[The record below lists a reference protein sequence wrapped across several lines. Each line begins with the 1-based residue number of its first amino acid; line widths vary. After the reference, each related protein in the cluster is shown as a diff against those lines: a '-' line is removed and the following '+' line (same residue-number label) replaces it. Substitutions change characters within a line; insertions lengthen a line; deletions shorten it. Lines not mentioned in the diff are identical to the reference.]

1 MTALISQ
8 ETEAAR
14 DGGAT
19 PDGPAARAP
28 RFRSRRFRSR
38 ASTVIAS
45 VILLAFTAVVLTPI
59 WVLVMVSLQ
68 HGNSSPSNP
77 FALPTPIDF
86 QNYVNAFQ
94 NMHYLRSV
102 GNTLIIT
109 LATAVITVFAASLA
123 AWAIVRHTRR
133 WTRTLYQI
141 FVSGLT
147 IPIFVVLTPLYEVMQ
162 KLHLLDSY
170 IGIVLAYTATIMP
183 FAVFFFAGF
192 LRTVPPELEEAAA
205 VDGAGLIRTYW
216 RIVFPLLRPATATLA
231 IFVILQVWNDL
242 ILPLVLLSSD
252 DKQTVTLAVYATIGT
267 HTMSPEQLLP
277 TLVLG
282 VLPLFIVF
290 LALQRYVV
298 AGIAVGAGK

>member
-14 DGGAT
+14 DDRAT
-19 PDGPAARAP
+19 PEGHSARAP

-77 FALPTPIDF
+77 FALPSPIDV

-133 WTRTLYQI
+133 WTRTLYQV

>member
-1 MTALISQ
+1 MTALISR
-8 ETEAAR
+8 ETASDAEGRVPSNRPTAH
-14 DGGAT
+14 
-19 PDGPAARAP
+19 AP
-28 RFRSRRFRSR
+28 RFRGRRLRSR

-59 WVLVMVSLQ
+59 WVLVMVSLH
-68 HGNSSPSNP
+68 HGNSSPSNA
-77 FALPTPIDF
+77 FALPAPIDF

-192 LRTVPPELEEAAA
+192 LRSVPPELEEAAA

>member
-1 MTALISQ
+1 MTALISR
-8 ETEAAR
+8 ETEPAR
-14 DGGAT
+14 DSGVA
-19 PDGPAARAP
+19 PDGPTARVP
-28 RFRSRRFRSR
+28 RLRSRRFRSR

-45 VILLAFTAVVLTPI
+45 IVLLAFTAVVLTPI
-59 WVLVMVSLQ
+59 WVLVVVSLH
-68 HGNSSPSNP
+68 HGNASPSNP
-77 FALPTPIDF
+77 FALSSPIDF
-86 QNYVNAFQ
+86 QNYINAFQ

-133 WTRTLYQI
+133 WTRTLYQV

-216 RIVFPLLRPATATLA
+216 KIVFPLLRPATATLA

>member
-1 MTALISQ
+1 MTAVVNTNTTS
-8 ETEAAR
+8 EA
-14 DGGAT
+14 DT
-19 PDGPAARAP
+19 P
-28 RFRSRRFRSR
+28 RFRARRVR
-38 ASTVIAS
+38 ARAGRVIAS
-45 VILLAFTAVVLTPI
+45 IVLLGFTAVVLTPI
-59 WVLVMVSLQ
+59 WVLIVVSLH
-68 HGNSSPSNP
+68 HGSAAPADP
-77 FALPTPIDF
+77 FALVSVDF
-86 QNYVNAFQ
+86 QNYVTAFQ

-109 LATAVITVFAASLA
+109 FATAMLTVFTASLA

-133 WTRTLYQI
+133 WTRTVYQI

-170 IGIVLAYTATIMP
+170 VGIVLAYTATIMP
-183 FAVFFFAGF
+183 FGVFFFAGF
-192 LRTVPPELEEAAA
+192 LRTVPAELEEAAA
-205 VDGAGLIRTYW
+205 VDGAGLMRTYW

-282 VLPLFIVF
+282 VLPLFVVF

>member
-1 MTALISQ
+1 MTTLIMRNTVAAA
-8 ETEAAR
+8 ET
-14 DGGAT
+14 
-19 PDGPAARAP
+19 P
-28 RFRSRRFRSR
+28 RFRTRRARNR
-38 ASTVIAS
+38 LARVIAS
-45 VILLAFTAVVLTPI
+45 IVLLAFTAIVLTPI
-59 WVLVMVSLQ
+59 WVLVVVSLH
-68 HGNSSPSNP
+68 HGSAAPDNP
-77 FALPTPIDF
+77 FALVSVDF
-86 QNYVNAFQ
+86 QNYVAAFQ

-102 GNTLIIT
+102 GNTLLIT
-109 LATAVITVFAASLA
+109 LATAVLTVFTASLA

-133 WTRTLYQI
+133 WTRTVYQI

-170 IGIVLAYTATIMP
+170 VGIVLAYTATIMP

-205 VDGAGLIRTYW
+205 VDGAGIVRTYW
-216 RIVFPLLRPATATLA
+216 KIVFPLLRPATATLA

-282 VLPLFIVF
+282 VLPLFVVF

>member
-1 MTALISQ
+1 MTAFISQ
-8 ETEAAR
+8 GTASDVVGR
-14 DGGAT
+14 T
-19 PDGPAARAP
+19 PTP
-28 RFRSRRFRSR
+28 RPSVRGSRLRTRRLRSR

-59 WVLVMVSLQ
+59 WVLVMVSLH
-68 HGNSSPSNP
+68 HGTSSPSNP
-77 FALPTPIDF
+77 FALPAPIDF
-86 QNYVNAFQ
+86 QNYINAFQ

-123 AWAIVRHTRR
+123 AWGIVRHTRR

-216 RIVFPLLRPATATLA
+216 KIVFPLLRPATATLA

-267 HTMSPEQLLP
+267 HSMSPEQLLP

>member
-1 MTALISQ
+1 MTALISR
-8 ETEAAR
+8 ETEPTAPRAAAEKPT
-14 DGGAT
+14 G
-19 PDGPAARAP
+19 RAP

-38 ASTVIAS
+38 ASTAIAS

-59 WVLVMVSLQ
+59 WVLVMVSLH
-68 HGNSSPSNP
+68 HGSAAPSNP
-77 FALPTPIDF
+77 FALPAPIDF
-86 QNYVNAFQ
+86 QNYVNAFE

-109 LATAVITVFAASLA
+109 LATAVITVFSASLA

-133 WTRTLYQI
+133 WTRTLYQL

-170 IGIVLAYTATIMP
+170 VGIVLAYTATIMP

-205 VDGAGLIRTYW
+205 VDGAGLLRTYW
-216 RIVFPLLRPATATLA
+216 KIVFPLLRPATATLA

-282 VLPLFIVF
+282 VLPLFVVF